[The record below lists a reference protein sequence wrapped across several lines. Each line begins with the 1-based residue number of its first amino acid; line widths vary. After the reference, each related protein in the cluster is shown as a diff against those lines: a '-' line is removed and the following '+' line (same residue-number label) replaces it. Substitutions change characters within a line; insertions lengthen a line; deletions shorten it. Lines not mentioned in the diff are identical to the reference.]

1 MRKYDGAQER
11 TKEKERARAEN
22 EKTKNGARN
31 ATKKMFQDTP
41 SSRRAYASPDN
52 ASPRR
57 GRKVRFFRRGGKGTG
72 CVVRGDGEKSSEINR
87 RESRRE
93 GIRRNRTVGHVGGMP
108 RDTGVA

>member
-1 MRKYDGAQER
+1 MEPKRER
-11 TKEKERARAEN
+11 EKKRERARRT
-22 EKTKNGARN
+22 KRQKNGAHN

-57 GRKVRFFRRGGKGTG
+57 GRKVRFFRRGGKGTGG